1 MSLTTE
7 QLAQYKQEG
16 FVALSEFFTADEV
29 AVMQAELERV
39 CQQGLA
45 YNVATDGDGKT
56 PSTSQ
61 SNLQICPLSPKSEV
75 FRALPFAAKIR
86 STVGQLLG
94 DAFMLQ
100 LDQIF
105 LKPGGIGAGTGW
117 HQDNHYFASANPEQG
132 LGMWVALND
141 ATVANGTMHIIPGSH
156 TTRREHTRD
165 MGSNHHVTCHV
176 DEEAEEVR
184 PIELPAGGVLFF
196 NYGIAH
202 CTKANQTDKARA
214 GLALH
219 FVQEAHKDAVR
230 AGLADRPVLS
240 GPNYVA
246 GRDVYDRTME
256 GEWEALV
263 GTRLV

>member
-7 QLAQYKQEG
+7 QMEQYRKEG
-16 FVALSEFFTADEV
+16 FVALSEFFTAAEV
-29 AVMQAELERV
+29 AVMRQELERLRE
-39 CQQGLA
+39 QGLGR
-45 YNVATDGDGKT
+45 NVATDGDGET

-61 SNLQICPLSPKSEV
+61 VNLQIIPLSPKSEV

-94 DAFMLQ
+94 DAFILQ
-100 LDQIF
+100 RDQIF

-117 HQDNHYFASANPEQG
+117 HQDNHYFAIADPEQG
-132 LGMWVALND
+132 LGMWVALSD
-141 ATVANGTMHIIPGSH
+141 ATVANGTMHIVPGSH
-156 TTRREHTRD
+156 TARREHTRD
-165 MGSNHHVTCHV
+165 LGSDHHHTCRI
-176 DEEAEEVR
+176 DEAVEEVR

-202 CTKANQTDKARA
+202 CTKANMTDRARA

-219 FVQEAHKDAVR
+219 FVQEAHKDVVR
-230 AGLADRPVLS
+230 AGLAARPVLA
-240 GPNYVA
+240 GPNYAA
-246 GRDVYDRTME
+246 GREVYDRTIE

-263 GTRLV
+263 AS